1 MLNWMIY
8 TPVSTIMLG
17 FSCLRVFAD
26 FNLVNPKHD
35 GRMMILRPYGS
46 KKISK
51 MAQSHLT
58 RTNRGQ
64 NHDLGGSWKKL

>member
-1 MLNWMIY
+1 MLNCTICG
-8 TPVSTIMLG
+8 PVSTIMLG

-26 FNLVNPKHD
+26 FNLVNPEYD
-35 GRMMILRPYGS
+35 GNMMILRPYGS

-51 MAQSHLT
+51 IAQSHPT

-64 NHDLGGSWKKL
+64 NHDLGGS